1 FQEGG
6 KPVTKT
12 RVFQHPIT
20 EEDLEHIWH
29 EQTLRLLLEQSLD
42 YEERRAIRARLR
54 QVMAEQEACADLVEK
69 ATSLSQAGEQQS
81 DQQSVGALDGES
93 LLLPLL
99 QGLLDAPD
107 KEQLAADSGTESGED
122 QRGGLIAEVQNA
134 LEKLSFSLR
143 DDSTDISPER
153 RASLLQLVTK
163 LQAGLA
169 TTTPK
174 LERRLSSGPTRFRGR
189 RGRQNRHTVG
199 VSSEELADARK
210 LMEQISL
217 HELTP
222 STSENKVIRDLQKQN
237 SESSVT
243 SSSSYSKL
251 GAKGPVKNATAK
263 PFSSPSNSIS
273 NASSVAQTPTEHT
286 PEQFEAAFGPPPESS
301 ELLEDAEGIRTAH
314 KAVQQAAA
322 RKKGTS
328 ESETEDDSST
338 VKGLTVESS
347 SIGSAPSPQQVN
359 PIYSRPLDNSE
370 RPRSPSYEEKVSR
383 FNTMSKKN
391 KMKRANTID
400 IPKALLIYTDEDD
413 SEYSEDEEQRRKNN
427 YYALR
432 GPIRVH
438 NPVSKNPMPVL
449 QPKTE
454 SDQKF
459 LAFINKNNPNLENKT
474 TPWVHTNK
482 TSMWG
487 NRFGNI
493 KNKYENEPDRVPE
506 NAAKNFWKT
515 QDDTVRT
522 SNLIHGPKI
531 SRKSARNLQQ
541 MYEEKQR
548 KKQENDQHVV
558 TGSLTLKTEP
568 ERNYKLVP
576 QPVPYNNFSHG
587 AQSAFVALPKK
598 VQTPTESTPK
608 EIIKTELK
616 DSRDHLYLYS
626 PKPIQGQS
634 QNSSTASSPVITSKP
649 WIANAVEHGG
659 RVLSMAAKKFETP
672 PQQDA
677 FPAKP
682 RKLSKEINKAFVPQQ
697 TPPEKLTAPY
707 IVKSTDQKNST
718 VRKLSDQYDNMGNKI
733 EDKQQQKT
741 HYVPPHR
748 VPQTMDQNIQYTT
761 KVTQSFIPNVP
772 EPQSYYEQR
781 PKENVR
787 RTQSEKYQP
796 FNVSDYAPVNYSIT
810 YDKPKPQPQ
819 PQPVHNYSK
828 VEPKPQP
835 VHNYHNS
842 EPKPQPIFQHVPGK
856 EDPQEQSY
864 TSSFQFNIN
873 SKNPNQVP
881 VQVIEPVVQPRRLE
895 KQLSTESIHEY
906 TAISSKVMKGP
917 VSQQAVTVRQK
928 SPMNRDQHD
937 MVAAFQLKSALQ
949 KVGKSETS
957 PPNKSP
963 RNSVQYPSKPIVS
976 PNNSFKY
983 TAIVANSQ
991 TPSNS
996 YKPTDNMS
1004 RDVQSRY
1011 KAGEDQRGFN
1021 KYYDPSEAPKPTVP
1035 VKSIKSKFEENCKMY
1050 GVVKPMQQQKPLG
1063 PIYNNVAPKPQTL
1076 ITSDNR
1082 QGVVTS
1088 KFHIPVINVAPSSP
1102 LPSQAQ
1108 VLSKSDSWHQIC
1120 MANQVDGSPRSC
1132 SARAI
1137 VKSKSS
1143 HNLAVPKGQFEAGIT
1158 KEELQQKKKTIEAY
1172 FSGNKSP
1179 EPQEKVVKRSINRIK
1194 TSEKR
1199 SAYRQGS
1206 GVVRSKTLPDIVCP
1220 ELLDESNIDAA
1231 FEDLVKSSV

>member
-1 FQEGG
+1 
-6 KPVTKT
+6 
-12 RVFQHPIT
+12 
-20 EEDLEHIWH
+20 
-29 EQTLRLLLEQSLD
+29 
-42 YEERRAIRARLR
+42 
-54 QVMAEQEACADLVEK
+54 MACADLVEK
-69 ATSLSQAGEQQS
+69 ASLSVGGQS
-81 DQQSVGALDGES
+81 QPSDESPSSVGAIDGES

-122 QRGGLIAEVQNA
+122 QRSGLIAEVQNA

-174 LERRLSSGPTRFRGR
+174 LERRLSSGPSRFRGR

-243 SSSSYSKL
+243 SSSSFGRL
-251 GAKGPVKNATAK
+251 GAKGAVKNATAK
-263 PFSSPSNSIS
+263 PFSSSSNSIS
-273 NASSVAQTPTEHT
+273 NASSVAQTPTEHSAEHFDAT
-286 PEQFEAAFGPPPESS
+286 FVQSLVKSDSS
-301 ELLEDAEGIRTAH
+301 ELLDDLEGIRTAH

-328 ESETEDDSST
+328 ESAAESETEDDSST
-338 VKGLTVESS
+338 VKGLTVEASS
-347 SIGSAPSPQQVN
+347 VGSAPSPQQIN
-359 PIYSRPLDNSE
+359 PIYSKPLDNSE
-370 RPRSPSYEEKVSR
+370 RARSPSYEEKASR

-438 NPVSKNPMPVL
+438 NPVNKNPMPVL

-459 LAFINKNNPNLENKT
+459 LAFINKNNPNVENKT

-493 KNKYENEPDRVPE
+493 KNKYEHDTDRIPE

-522 SNLIHGPKI
+522 SNAIHGPKI

-548 KKQENDQHVV
+548 KKQENLIPHGQHVV
-558 TGSLTLKTEP
+558 TGSLTLKAEP

-576 QPVPYNNFSHG
+576 QPVPYNNFSH
-587 AQSAFVALPKK
+587 APQSAFVALPKK
-598 VQTPTESTPK
+598 VQTPAENAAK

-616 DSRDHLYLYS
+616 DNRNDQLYLYS

-634 QNSSTASSPVITSKP
+634 QSSSTASSPVITSKP

-677 FPAKP
+677 FPVKP
-682 RKLSKEINKAFVPQQ
+682 RKLSKEINRAFVPQQ

-748 VPQTMDQNIQYTT
+748 VPQN
-761 KVTQSFIPNVP
+761 
-772 EPQSYYEQR
+772 
-781 PKENVR
+781 
-787 RTQSEKYQP
+787 
-796 FNVSDYAPVNYSIT
+796 YAPVNYSIT
-810 YDKPKPQPQ
+810 YDKPQPQ
-819 PQPVHNYSK
+819 PVQSFSKVEPKSQPVHNYSK

-835 VHNYHNS
+835 
-842 EPKPQPIFQHVPGK
+842 IFQHVPGK
-856 EDPQEQSY
+856 DDPQEPSY
-864 TSSFQFNIN
+864 TSSFQFNIS
-873 SKNPNQVP
+873 SKNTNQVP

-906 TAISSKVMKGP
+906 NAISSKVMKGP

-963 RNSVQYPSKPIVS
+963 RNSVQYSKPAVS

-983 TAIVANSQ
+983 TALVANSQ
-991 TPSNS
+991 AQNNS

-1011 KAGEDQRGFN
+1011 KGGEDQRGFA
-1021 KYYDPSEAPKPTVP
+1021 KYYDASEAPKPTVP
-1035 VKSIKSKFEENCKMY
+1035 VKSIKSKFEENCKTF
-1050 GVVKPMQQQKPLG
+1050 GVVKPMQQQKRLG
-1063 PIYNNVAPKPQTL
+1063 LSIIISPTL
-1076 ITSDNR
+1076 
-1082 QGVVTS
+1082 G
-1088 KFHIPVINVAPSSP
+1088 
-1102 LPSQAQ
+1102 
-1108 VLSKSDSWHQIC
+1108 
-1120 MANQVDGSPRSC
+1120 RSC
-1132 SARAI
+1132 
-1137 VKSKSS
+1137 KQ
-1143 HNLAVPKGQFEAGIT
+1143 NLST
-1158 KEELQQKKKTIEAY
+1158 NNL
-1172 FSGNKSP
+1172 
-1179 EPQEKVVKRSINRIK
+1179 
-1194 TSEKR
+1194 
-1199 SAYRQGS
+1199 
-1206 GVVRSKTLPDIVCP
+1206 
-1220 ELLDESNIDAA
+1220 
-1231 FEDLVKSSV
+1231 